1 MTLEEYVKSNI
12 NGETWEVTHY
22 LAMAYQADHLGM
34 SDVADALRRIALDEA
49 NHGARFVFLDGQV
62 NDLKGDIEK
71 MLAGEKAAYDGKHN
85 GMNAALEAG
94 KKEVA
99 SWFDTAAHDEDRH
112 AKILQGILDR
122 NFK

>member
-1 MTLEEYVKSNI
+1 MTLEEHVKGNI

-34 SDVADALRRIALDEA
+34 PDVADALRRIALDEA
-49 NHGARFVFLDGQV
+49 NHGARFIFLDGQV
-62 NDLKGDIEK
+62 NDLKANVEK
-71 MLAGEKAAYDGKHN
+71 MLAGEKAAYEGKHN
-85 GMNAALEAG
+85 GMNSALEAG

-112 AKILQGILDR
+112 AKILQGLLDR